1 MDDPRTNGSLSVQAA
16 LDVLGGQVRANQPQP
31 WTPAGFALERDRQ
44 VEELS
49 ACATEHQWL
58 IRPEDLGPRH
68 SGRMEHSIFG
78 SKQDGELVF
87 KATKGQ
93 KFGFWPYCPP
103 NIVSSMADECFEMRP
118 ATPAQY
124 LQRLHLM
131 DQLSPGLNGL
141 AGFTHLNGLFSIVTT
156 QRWYDAR
163 NATWKEI
170 NTYLRSMGFRPVRS
184 DAYDDPTRW
193 FHPTQNI
200 ALFDVGQSNILIC
213 GDELVP
219 IDIVPIMPDTFMRE
233 RLIEFMKEA

>member
-16 LDVLGGQVRANQPQP
+16 LDLIGRDVGANQPQP
-31 WTPAGFALERDRQ
+31 WAPAGFALERDRQ
-44 VEELS
+44 LALLTPWVEQ
-49 ACATEHQWL
+49 HQLWL
-58 IRPEDLGPRH
+58 DTSILGEQKR
-68 SGRMEHSIFG
+68 GRMEHDIFRPEPFAG
-78 SKQDGELVF
+78 TVF

-93 KFGFWPYCPP
+93 KFGFWPYCPQ

-131 DQLSPGLNGL
+131 YQLTPGLNGL

-170 NTYLRSMGFRPVRS
+170 NTYLRGMGFKPVRS

-219 IDIVPIMPDTFMRE
+219 IDIVPIIPDTFMRE